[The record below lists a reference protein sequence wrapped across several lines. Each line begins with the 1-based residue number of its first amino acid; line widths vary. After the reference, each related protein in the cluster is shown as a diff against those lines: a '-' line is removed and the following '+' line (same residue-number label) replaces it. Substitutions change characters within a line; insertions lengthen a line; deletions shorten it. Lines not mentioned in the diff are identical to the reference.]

1 MTLSMKQRRILED
14 WMRSKRITRYPA
26 CRECRWHFAGAAY
39 VRALL
44 EKGEEDLTE
53 GSGVVK
59 IHCGNC
65 GYVALFDAET
75 LGIRGVWTQE
85 RNP

>member
-1 MTLSMKQRRILED
+1 
-14 WMRSKRITRYPA
+14 MRSKGITRCPA
-26 CRECRWHFAGAAY
+26 CREGRWHFAGAVY

-65 GYVALFDAET
+65 GYVALFDAQT
-75 LGIRGVWTQE
+75 LGIRGVWAQE
-85 RNP
+85 RNL